1 MSNNDKKK
9 NNSAKSITLKLTSNE
24 LVHVRDL
31 FSILMPQNYVLTLSE
46 SLATQNDTEK
56 LENKLWTKIYNLC
69 KCNNISIDKDADDFA
84 VMIANQPQLEIQR
97 IKLET
102 DNEPAT
108 K

>member
-69 KCNNISIDKDADDFA
+69 KCNNISTDKDADDFA